1 MKVQRVY
8 VRLGVAGRD
17 WSHAGKVSAQQQ
29 CPVVPLRIRVW
40 RHGAVAWAH
49 AWTGEI
55 LEFAGSESIE
65 LASNLGSKV
74 RQEVRAF
81 IRSRRS
87 GLG

>member
-1 MKVQRVY
+1 MTTQRVY

-17 WSHAGKVSAQQQ
+17 WSHAGAVAAQQQ
-29 CPVVPLRIRVW
+29 CPVVPVRIRVW

-49 AWTGEI
+49 AWTGEV
-55 LEFAGSESIE
+55 LEFSGSDAIE
-65 LASNLGSKV
+65 LASGLGAKV
-74 RQEVRAF
+74 RQEIKAF